1 VTAVRRVNT
10 ASDAKAPRILDAVA
24 GIAHDLSLSD
34 VLRRMVESACE
45 LTGAPF
51 GALSVLD
58 SDEFI
63 RFGDAWRSPPSEDE
77 SWVIPIRVRG
87 RIFGMLYLAR
97 KPGGEEF
104 TESEEGLL
112 VALTAAA
119 GVVIENAALFDQ
131 VQRRERW
138 LEASYHVTGAL
149 LTDQDLTATLRL
161 IAERARVVAGG
172 SAGAVA
178 RPRGDGLLV
187 FEIVEPPGPDAD
199 RLAGLTVPTEGT
211 ATGMAYTT
219 GKPVVVRQYG
229 EKVLEQQREIAGTLP
244 AMLKDLDSTVAV
256 PLIVGEEKLGVLLV
270 AKFRDKTPF
279 SASDV
284 QLAETFA
291 GHAAL
296 AVEFARAQQDRQRLA
311 VFEDRDR
318 IARDLH
324 DLVIQRLFA
333 IGLGL
338 EGLSRLTG
346 EPAVA
351 ERVSGFAH
359 EIDRTIRE
367 IRNSIFSLQEPAEA
381 QGSLRSELLRVAL
394 DAGCASEPRVGF
406 DGPLDS
412 AVPDSVRTDLIATLR
427 EALSNVVRHAAATAV
442 SVDVSVDRDGR
453 SLSLT
458 VVDDGVGMPAEPG
471 HRSGVANL
479 AERAARWNGTFTV
492 AARTEVGTR
501 LDWLVE
507 LPVRGRQGSVG

>member
-1 VTAVRRVNT
+1 MTAVRRVNA

-34 VLRRMVESACE
+34 ILRRMVESACE

-63 RFGDAWRSPPSEDE
+63 RFGDAWERPPSGDDAR
-77 SWVIPIRVRG
+77 VVPIRMRG
-87 RIFGMLYLAR
+87 RIFGMLYLAP
-97 KPGGEEF
+97 KPDGEEF
-104 TESEEGLL
+104 TESENDLL

-172 SAGAVA
+172 TAGAVA
-178 RPRGDGLLV
+178 RPRGDGHLV
-187 FEIVEPPGPDAD
+187 FEIVEPPGPDSD
-199 RLAGLTVPTEGT
+199 RLAGIAVPAEGT
-211 ATGMAYTT
+211 ATGLAFTT
-219 GKPVVVRQYG
+219 GKPVVVRDYG
-229 EKVLEQQREIAGTLP
+229 EKVVEYQGGRGAVMP
-244 AMLKDLDSTVAV
+244 AAIKDLDSTVAV

-270 AKFRDKTPF
+270 AKFRDRTPF
-279 SASDV
+279 SAYDV

-291 GHAAL
+291 AHAAL

-338 EGLSRLTG
+338 EGLSRLAS

-351 ERVSGFAH
+351 DRVTGFAH

-412 AVPDSVRTDLIATLR
+412 TVPDTVRTDLIATLR
-427 EALSNVVRHAAATAV
+427 EALSNVVRHAAATTV
-442 SVDVSVDRDGR
+442 SVDVAVDRDGR
-453 SLSLT
+453 WLELS

-471 HRSGVANL
+471 HRSGVTNL
-479 AERAARWNGTFTV
+479 AERAARWNGTFRV
-492 AARTEVGTR
+492 AARPEGGTR
-501 LDWLVE
+501 LDWSVE
-507 LPVRGRQGSVG
+507 LPARQGSVG

>member
-1 VTAVRRVNT
+1 MTAVRRVSA

-24 GIAHDLSLSD
+24 GIARDLSLSD

-63 RFGDAWRSPPSEDE
+63 RFGDAWERPPSEDE
-77 SWVIPIRVRG
+77 SRVMPIRVRG

-97 KPGGEEF
+97 KPGGAEF
-104 TESEEGLL
+104 TEAEDDLL

-149 LTDQDLTATLRL
+149 LADQDLTATLHL

-172 SAGAVA
+172 TAGAVA
-178 RPRGDGLLV
+178 LPSGDGQLV

-199 RLAGLTVPTEGT
+199 KLAGVAVPTRGT
-211 ATGMAYTT
+211 ATGMAFTS
-219 GKPVVVRQYG
+219 GKPVVVRDYG
-229 EKVLEQQREIAGTLP
+229 EKVLEYQGDNASAMP
-244 AMLKDLDSTVAV
+244 AAIKDLDSTIAV

-279 SASDV
+279 SAYDV

-291 GHAAL
+291 AHAAL

-338 EGLSRLTG
+338 EGLSRLAS

-351 ERVSGFAH
+351 DRVTGFAH

-412 AVPDSVRTDLIATLR
+412 TVPDTVRSDLIATLR
-427 EALSNVVRHAAATAV
+427 EALSNVVRHAEATTV

-453 SLSLT
+453 WLKLS

-471 HRSGVANL
+471 HRSGVSNL
-479 AERAARWNGTFTV
+479 AERAARWNGSFSV
-492 AARTEVGTR
+492 EARPEGGTR
-501 LDWLVE
+501 LDWSVE
-507 LPVRGRQGSVG
+507 LPARQGSVG

>member
-1 VTAVRRVNT
+1 MTAVRRVSA

-24 GIAHDLSLSD
+24 GIAHDLSLTD

-51 GALSVLD
+51 GALSVFD
-58 SDEFI
+58 SGEFI
-63 RFGDAWRSPPSEDE
+63 RFADAWAEPPPEDE
-77 SWVIPIRVRG
+77 SRVVPIRLRG

-97 KPGGEEF
+97 KPDGEEF
-104 TESEEGLL
+104 TEAEDDLL

-149 LTDQDLTATLRL
+149 LTDQDLTATLHL

-172 SAGAVA
+172 TAGAVA
-178 RPRGDGLLV
+178 LPSGDGQLV

-199 RLAGLTVPTEGT
+199 KLAGVAVPTEGT
-211 ATGMAYTT
+211 ATGMAFTS
-219 GKPVVVRQYG
+219 GKPVVVRDYG
-229 EKVLEQQREIAGTLP
+229 EKVLQYQGDNASAMP
-244 AMLKDLDSTVAV
+244 AAIKDLDSTIAV

-270 AKFRDKTPF
+270 AKFRDRTPF
-279 SASDV
+279 SAYDV

-291 GHAAL
+291 AHAAL

-338 EGLSRLTG
+338 EGLSRLAA

-351 ERVSGFAH
+351 DRVGGFAH

-412 AVPDSVRTDLIATLR
+412 TVPDSVRSDLIATLR
-427 EALSNVVRHAAATAV
+427 EALSNVVRHAEATTV

-453 SLSLT
+453 WLKLS

-479 AERAARWNGTFTV
+479 AERAARWNGSFSV
-492 AARTEVGTR
+492 EAGPEGGTR
-501 LDWLVE
+501 LDWSVE
-507 LPVRGRQGSVG
+507 LPARQGSVG

>member
-1 VTAVRRVNT
+1 MTAVRRVS
-10 ASDAKAPRILDAVA
+10 AAGDAKAPRILDAVA
-24 GIAHDLSLSD
+24 GIAHDLSPSD

-58 SDEFI
+58 SGEFI
-63 RFGDAWRSPPSEDE
+63 RFADAWVKPPSEDE
-77 SWVIPIRVRG
+77 SRVIPLRVRG

-97 KPGGEEF
+97 KPDGEEF
-104 TESEEGLL
+104 TEAEEGLL

-149 LTDQDLTATLRL
+149 LTDQDLTATLHL

-172 SAGAVA
+172 TAGAVA
-178 RPRGDGLLV
+178 LPSGDGKLV

-199 RLAGLTVPTEGT
+199 KLAGVAVPTQGT
-211 ATGMAYTT
+211 ATGMAFTS
-219 GKPVVVRQYG
+219 GKPVVVRDYG
-229 EKVLEQQREIAGTLP
+229 EKVLEYQGDNASAMP
-244 AMLKDLDSTVAV
+244 AAIKDLDSTIAV
-256 PLIVGEEKLGVLLV
+256 PLIVGEQKLGVLLV

-279 SASDV
+279 SAYDV

-291 GHAAL
+291 AHAAL

-338 EGLSRLTG
+338 EGLSRLAA

-351 ERVSGFAH
+351 DRVTGFAH

-412 AVPDSVRTDLIATLR
+412 TVPDTVRSDLIATLR
-427 EALSNVVRHAAATAV
+427 EALSNVVRHAGATTVA
-442 SVDVSVDRDGR
+442 VDVSVDRDGR
-453 SLSLT
+453 WLRLS
-458 VVDDGVGMPAEPG
+458 VVDDGVGMPVEPG

-479 AERAARWNGTFTV
+479 AERAARWSGSFSV
-492 AARTEVGTR
+492 EARPEGGTR
-501 LDWLVE
+501 LDWSVE
-507 LPVRGRQGSVG
+507 LPARQGSVG